1 MYSWNKLDRPLI
13 LASASP
19 RRKEIL
25 EKMGFDFTVLIP
37 DIKDENLFI
46 QSDRIDE
53 SIQELAYAKAESIAA
68 QHVSSLVFSSD
79 TVVVLGNKIIG
90 KPVDYA
96 DAKSMLLSL
105 SGKTH
110 KVYSSIALIC
120 ENMHFNQTAV
130 ACTNVFFRDV
140 PESEIDDYLTSDE
153 YADKAGAYAI
163 QGSAMTFV
171 NKIDGCFYNV
181 MGLPVSETI
190 AIFKA
195 YFDFLKG
202 SL

>member
-90 KPVDYA
+90 KPV
-96 DAKSMLLSL
+96 
-105 SGKTH
+105 H